1 MTANVPTTS
10 SFRRFGRFGAVV
22 SRIRPRTRQRRGRFA
37 VLAGF
42 VRSFR
47 AFARERANGVVVS
60 HARRDLPASRPPAS
74 RYGNPMVT
82 PSFPDALA
90 APLWG
95 TYGEPRHTLAVKCAK
110 RPHQTCRTGET
121 TASLARSR
129 PNARNDRTKPAE
141 RAKRPRRWHVRGQ
154 MRETTAPNL
163 SNGRN
168 DHVVGTFAVKH
179 VDSGVTVGLP

>member
-1 MTANVPTTS
+1 MT
-10 SFRRFGRFGAVV
+10 G
-22 SRIRPRTRQRRGRFA
+22 
-37 VLAGF
+37 L

-47 AFARERANGVVVS
+47 AFDRERANDVVASPVWQVWRGRS
-60 HARRDLPASRPPAS
+60 EHWTAALCRNCRNFAGTDRVKAETDLPASRPPAS

-95 TYGEPRHTLAVKCAK
+95 THGGTPAHT
-110 RPHQTCRTGET
+110 RGQMRET
-121 TASLARSR
+121 TAPNLPNRRKRPRRWRVRGQMRGRSR
-129 PNARNDRTKPAE
+129 SNARNDRTKPAKQ
-141 RAKRPRRWHVRGQ
+141 AKRPRRWHVRGR

-168 DHVVGTFAVKH
+168 DDVVGTFAIK
-179 VDSGVTVGLP
+179 